1 MTRFCTG
8 AIIFLAIL
16 CSVSYT
22 RGQMAEST
30 TSITI
35 RVPARWKGLLENRA
49 AQEDLTISQLMR
61 RIVRADLDR
70 RSNKRRAA
78 K

>member
-8 AIIFLAIL
+8 AIIFLAFL

-35 RVPARWKGLLENRA
+35 RVPARWKGLLETRA
-49 AQEDLTISQLMR
+49 AREDLTISQLMR
-61 RIVRADLDR
+61 RIVREDLDR
-70 RSNKRRAA
+70 RSNKRKAA

>member
-1 MTRFCTG
+1 
-8 AIIFLAIL
+8 
-16 CSVSYT
+16 
-22 RGQMAEST
+22 MAEST